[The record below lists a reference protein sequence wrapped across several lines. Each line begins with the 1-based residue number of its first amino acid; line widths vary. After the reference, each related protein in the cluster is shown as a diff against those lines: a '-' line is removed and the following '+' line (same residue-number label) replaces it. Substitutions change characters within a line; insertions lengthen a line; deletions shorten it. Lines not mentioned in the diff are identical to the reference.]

1 MAPPKP
7 VIIVGS
13 KGAGKTTFINFLFK
27 NKLPN
32 DTINRYPYVYVDFIK
47 YYKNSKNVDTE
58 KISEDILNSLY
69 VFRSVE
75 QPKTTRN
82 TQA

>member
-1 MAPPKP
+1 M
-7 VIIVGS
+7 
-13 KGAGKTTFINFLFK
+13 FK

-69 VFRSVE
+69 E
-75 QPKTTRN
+75 QYPFLELDTYKVLKRIYIHEINRN
-82 TQA
+82 DRKWKVHASG